1 MWLTKKSPVDVNEE
15 VLREYI
21 QDLSKTIQTD
31 QETYN
36 YDKTGLTD
44 NPGSKK
50 SLIERGCK
58 YRSKK
63 HFQTCISGMMS
74 GKEAG
79 EFHPHFEVN
88 KAI

>member
-1 MWLTKKSPVDVNEE
+1 MREQGIFTKTPRVDKRYMWLTKKSPVDVNEE

-50 SLIERGCK
+50 S
-58 YRSKK
+58 
-63 HFQTCISGMMS
+63 
-74 GKEAG
+74 
-79 EFHPHFEVN
+79 
-88 KAI
+88 